1 MIESYKDLIVWQKAM
16 DLAEEVY
23 RLARKFPREERYAL
37 TDQIH
42 RAVVS
47 IPSNIAEGK
56 NRHAIAE
63 YLHFLSIARGSLAE
77 VDTQIL
83 LAVRFGYISQTEAVK
98 ALGLR
103 EEISR
108 MLAALRNKLCHPN
121 PETLNTKPAS
131 SKQGEKILQ
140 PATCNLPPKDKE
152 T

>member
-1 MIESYKDLIVWQKAM
+1 MIESHKDLIVWQKAM
-16 DLAEEVY
+16 ELAEEVY
-23 RLARKFPREERYAL
+23 RLAKNFPREELYAL

-56 NRHAIAE
+56 NRHSVSE

-77 VDTQIL
+77 VETQIL
-83 LAVRFGYISQTEAVK
+83 LAIRFGYINQSQADK

-108 MLAALRNKLCHPN
+108 MLAAMRTKLSAV
-121 PETLNTKPAS
+121 KPV
-131 SKQGEKILQ
+131 
-140 PATCNLPPKDKE
+140 TCNLKPL

>member
-16 DLAEEVY
+16 ELAEEVY
-23 RLARKFPREERYAL
+23 RLAKNFPREELYAL

-56 NRHAIAE
+56 NRNSVSE

-77 VDTQIL
+77 VETQIL
-83 LAVRFGYISQTEAVK
+83 LAIRFGYINQSQADK
-98 ALGLR
+98 ALRLR

-108 MLAALRNKLCHPN
+108 MLAAMRTKLSAV
-121 PETLNTKPAS
+121 KPV
-131 SKQGEKILQ
+131 
-140 PATCNLPPKDKE
+140 TCNLKPL